1 MSTNYENFIAANHR
15 LMECFAGV
23 PAEQFSALSL
33 NDQQAVCRNEAN
45 EVRQFI
51 SAGNVDF
58 KNILAERINA
68 MNAKQE

>member
-15 LMECFAGV
+15 LMECFSNV
-23 PAEQFSALSL
+23 PAEQYSAMSLSE
-33 NDQQAVCRNEAN
+33 QQNVCRNEAN

-51 SAGNVDF
+51 QAGHADF

-68 MNAKQE
+68 LSHKHE